1 VGLKELKQNMKIEI
15 GYDIIEVWDNGVEYD
30 LIMWKYNRV
39 LGQKW
44 VVKVIKGD
52 EVLEYVN

>member
-1 VGLKELKQNMKIEI
+1 MGLKELKQNMKIEI